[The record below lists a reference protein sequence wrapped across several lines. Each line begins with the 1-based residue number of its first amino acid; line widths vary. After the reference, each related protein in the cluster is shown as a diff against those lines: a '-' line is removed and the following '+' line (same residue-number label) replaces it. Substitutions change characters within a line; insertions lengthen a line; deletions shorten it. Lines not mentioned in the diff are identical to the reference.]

1 MELHLLNFNFRTALG
16 YEAPPLPVVE
26 IQDTTNSREERS
38 HTSDTNE
45 ESKDQHQEKLNE
57 DDHHDE
63 PVKPSEPGSA
73 SLMSQQTEG
82 NISPSIETGKELGEL
97 NNNQLA
103 SSKVIVQ
110 ESPPLNTP
118 ELILPAHVPQSARSQ
133 ASLTES
139 QSQSPL
145 LSVRTQSPQKSQ
157 QIKRARGILPELATT
172 PRSKKKRG
180 DGSDHRSMFDEPPKA
195 TKRVVKPVVKLN
207 SQSSQEKDV
216 TKNMFP
222 GTSRSTA
229 GSDE

>member
-1 MELHLLNFNFRTALG
+1 MLNFNFRTALG

-26 IQDTTNSREERS
+26 IQDTTNRREERS
-38 HTSDTNE
+38 HTPDTNE

-63 PVKPSEPGSA
+63 QAKLSVPGSA
-73 SLMSQQTEG
+73 SLMSQQTDG
-82 NISPSIETGKELGEL
+82 DISPSIETGKELGEL
-97 NNNQLA
+97 NNNHLA

-110 ESPPLNTP
+110 EFSPLNTP

-145 LSVRTQSPQKSQ
+145 SSVRTQSPQKSQ
-157 QIKRARGILPELATT
+157 QKKRARGILPELAPT
-172 PRSKKKRG
+172 PSSNKKRKG
-180 DGSDHRSMFDEPPKA
+180 GSDHRAIFDEPPKA
-195 TKRVVKPVVKLN
+195 KKRVVKPVVKLN

-216 TKNMFP
+216 TKNLFP